1 MDVTACPASGQRSG
15 AGMEGR
21 TAGFPGPGRL
31 RRRCA
36 TRPGTAGAR
45 WRAAGPALDRERTD
59 GAAPGRRGDRR
70 PRPERTAR

>member
-1 MDVTACPASGQRSG
+1 MDLTASGRRSR

-31 RRRCA
+31 RRRFA
-36 TRPGTAGAR
+36 TRPGTAAVR
-45 WRAAGPALDRERTD
+45 WGAAGLAPDRERTD